1 MVGSAEC
8 SYCNCLISDDFVV
21 FGGDVLHRRCYEQIS
36 EDLDEGVTPVTAE
49 AVEPIFVFLDEQ
61 EIQF

>member
-8 SYCNCLISDDFVV
+8 PYCNCLISDDFVV
-21 FGGDVLHRRCYEQIS
+21 FGGDALHRRCYEQIS
-36 EDLDEGVTPVTAE
+36 KDLDEGDDPVTAE
-49 AVEPIFVFLDEQ
+49 AVEPIFVVFDEQ

>member
-8 SYCNCLISDDFVV
+8 SYCNCFVSDDFVV
-21 FGGDVLHRRCYEQIS
+21 FGGDILHRRCYEQIS
-36 EDLDEGVTPVTAE
+36 VDLDEEVMPVPEMTFK
-49 AVEPIFVFLDEQ
+49 PSFVVDEQ